1 MPLLGWRVHFTRRSL
16 QLPGER
22 RGLLAQ
28 IDMDG
33 IGKWLDAQS
42 FSEGSPCLFAPD
54 GTYDL
59 ELNRYF
65 ENSAVR
71 FRSRHTAAAAA
82 YDLADFLTFLW
93 WHRPP
98 VGAGSWKNATAAD
111 RAAYL
116 YWRRKDPEGPRVA
129 GSTWSRSVATV
140 NAFYVWA
147 VGQGYV
153 AVNPI
158 VQREVRSRPGRRGSP
173 GGQTPA
179 EAARDRRRPDT
190 RWFPPETYRRWR
202 DVGVRGYG
210 SAGIPASS
218 FKGRNASRNAAFCDL
233 MIRTG
238 LRLEEQVS
246 LTVFDLPDPN
256 ALTAMRPMRLPAA
269 VAKGGSGRR
278 VYVPSNVLTDVW
290 DYVRFERAEA
300 VAAATLRGDYDGVD
314 NLLIVEDRTRPVVS
328 SVGARSRAI
337 AVEMLNP
344 DERRRLFIRRPG
356 GLEPASLW
364 LSEAGWPMKPGAWQG
379 VFQDAN
385 ERCER
390 RGVKLS
396 CHPHMLRHSYAVIT
410 LELLQREQIREL
422 ADSTV
427 AQRHSYEMI
436 FGDPLDW
443 VRRRLGHRSVESTF
457 IYLHTLQELEMET
470 RMALVPAEWE
480 TAMSEG
486 LEVIRVGDERDAERD
501 AAGSA

>member
-1 MPLLGWRVHFTRRSL
+1 MPWLGWRVHFTRRLLQQPSEPRDSL
-16 QLPGER
+16 AG
-22 RGLLAQ
+22 
-28 IDMDG
+28 IDIEG
-33 IGKWLDAQS
+33 IGEWLDAQS
-42 FSEGSPCLFAPD
+42 LSEGSPSLFAPD
-54 GTYDL
+54 GAYDL

-71 FRSRHTAAAAA
+71 FRSPHTAAAAA
-82 YDLADFLTFLW
+82 YDLADFLTFVW
-93 WHRPP
+93 QHRPP
-98 VGAGSWKNATAAD
+98 IGGGSWKDATPAD

-140 NAFYVWA
+140 NAFYTWA

-158 VQREVRSRPGRRGSP
+158 LQREVKSRPGRRGAQ

-179 EAARDRRRPDT
+179 EAARDRSRPDT
-190 RWFPPETYRRWR
+190 RWFPPETYRTWR
-202 DVGVRGYG
+202 DVGVRGYA
-210 SAGIPASS
+210 STGIPASS

-238 LRLEEQVS
+238 LRLEEQAS
-246 LTVFDLPDPN
+246 LTVFDLPDPDPSSS
-256 ALTAMRPMRLPAA
+256 MRPMRLPSAI
-269 VAKGGSGRR
+269 AKGGSGRR
-278 VYVPSNVLTDVW
+278 VYIPSNVLKDVW
-290 DYVRFERAEA
+290 DYVRFERADA
-300 VAAATLRGDYDGVD
+300 VARAARRDAYGGVG
-314 NLLIVEDRTRPVVS
+314 NTLIVEDRNYPTVP
-328 SVGARSRAI
+328 SVGGRSRAVP
-337 AVEMLNP
+337 VELLKP
-344 DERRRLFIRRPG
+344 DERRRLFIRSSG

-364 LSEAGWPMKPGAWQG
+364 LSQAGSPLGREAWQG
-379 VFQDAN
+379 VFQEAN

-390 RGVKLS
+390 HGLKLS

-410 LELLQREQIREL
+410 LELLQREHIREL
-422 ADSTV
+422 AESTV

-470 RMALVPAEWE
+470 RMALVPADWE
-480 TAMSEG
+480 TTMNDG
-486 LEVIRVGDERDAERD
+486 LEEMRAGDELDAGLD
-501 AAGSA
+501 VAGSQ